1 MAKIFI
7 SHRRAGLAL
16 LIGAG
21 LSAASA
27 LAGGAPVPE
36 VPQPEPLLTEAEPA
50 TAPIG
55 HPRLRVGEVFRDVF
69 LTGRGAGPELVVLPP
84 GRFIMGSPETEPG
97 REAGEGPQR
106 EVEIGYLL
114 AVGKYEVTWDEWSLC
129 VADGACEAEFQSD
142 HGFGRGRRPVIE
154 VSWEHAQEYARW
166 LSKRTGQP
174 YRLLSEAEWEYAA
187 RAGSEGPWSFGE
199 DMSQI
204 GEYGWYSLNAES
216 MTHPVGQKAPNAF
229 GLYDMHGNVVEWV
242 EDCWADSYEGAPVDG
257 SAWTEGDCTDRVM
270 RGGSWRTN
278 PRFLRSAFRFSTAWS
293 FRHTHI
299 GFRVAR
305 TL

>member
-1 MAKIFI
+1 MRVAKIFT
-7 SHRRAGLAL
+7 SYRRAGLAL

-21 LSAASA
+21 LSAGCA
-27 LAGGAPVPE
+27 LAGEAPAPA
-36 VPQPEPLLTEAEPA
+36 PWMTQPEPAA
-50 TAPIG
+50 APIM
-55 HPRLRVGEVFRDVF
+55 HPRLRVGEVFRDRF
-69 LTGRGAGPELVVLPP
+69 ITGPGAGPEMVVLPP
-84 GRFIMGSPETEPG
+84 GRFMMGSPETEPG
-97 REAGEGPQR
+97 REQGEGPQR

-114 AVGKYEVTWDEWSLC
+114 AVGRYEVTWDEWSLC
-129 VADGACEAEFQSD
+129 IADGGCEAEFQSD

-154 VSWEHAQEYARW
+154 VSWEHARQYAAW
-166 LSKRTGQP
+166 LSKRTGQA

-199 DMSQI
+199 DMSRI
-204 GEYGWYSLNAES
+204 GEYGWYSLNAGS
-216 MTHPVGQKAPNAF
+216 QTHPVGAKAPNAF

-242 EDCWADSYEGAPVDG
+242 EDCWSDSYERAPVDG
-257 SAWTEGDCTDRVM
+257 SASPDGDCSNRVM

-293 FRHTHI
+293 LRHAHI
-299 GFRVAR
+299 GFRLAR